1 MEPSSRLF
9 KSYTGSMF
17 PEEQITYNRSHHRR
31 SSSRLRKERRLG
43 KEERETSINKTGRT
57 PVLSCRRHREKRDAE
72 SKAGQLRRGNRKPP
86 ETKAGYTRR
95 TDRVCQRQNRREK
108 PATKQSY
115 LDLLFVKDRRER
127 TKKREKLLTQILY
140 K

>member
-1 MEPSSRLF
+1 MELSSRLF

-17 PEEQITYNRSHHRR
+17 PEERIAYNRSHHRR

-57 PVLSCRRHREKRDAE
+57 PVLRCRHHREERDME
-72 SKAGQLRRGNRKPP
+72 TKAGQLRRGNRKPR
-86 ETKAGYTRR
+86 ETKAGYTHR
-95 TDRVCQRQNRREK
+95 TDRVYQRQNRREK